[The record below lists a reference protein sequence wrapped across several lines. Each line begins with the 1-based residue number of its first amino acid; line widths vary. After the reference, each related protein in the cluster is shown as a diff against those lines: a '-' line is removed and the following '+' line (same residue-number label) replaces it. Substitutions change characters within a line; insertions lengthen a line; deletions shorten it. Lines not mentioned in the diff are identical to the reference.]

1 MHSFGERHADGN
13 QIAMRLDGFLS
24 AAGPSGCKLQYG
36 AFRYQTHWGDA
47 EDNPSSNRT
56 LVTNPQLIVIK
67 NSKSHNWVFFS
78 ANTFMLF
85 YLPPSIITVTMI
97 IIIIIKPL
105 CD

>member
-1 MHSFGERHADGN
+1 MEH
-13 QIAMRLDGFLS
+13 LDTKPIGVTLRIIH
-24 AAGPSGCKLQYG
+24 PQTEYLLQ
-36 AFRYQTHWGDA
+36 T
-47 EDNPSSNRT
+47 
-56 LVTNPQLIVIK
+56 PQLIVIK

-85 YLPPSIITVTMI
+85 YLSASIITVMM